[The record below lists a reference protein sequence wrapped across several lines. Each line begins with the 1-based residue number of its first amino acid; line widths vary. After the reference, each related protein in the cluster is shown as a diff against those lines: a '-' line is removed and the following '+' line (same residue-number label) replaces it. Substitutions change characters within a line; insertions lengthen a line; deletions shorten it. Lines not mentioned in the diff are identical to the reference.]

1 VTTTETAASRPVRG
15 DLLRQV
21 AGVGLVATA
30 LGRALSPA
38 LRGARE
44 GMDRIIVSCDLLGSF
59 ASYLFAFAAMA
70 ATFAQLSQT
79 IRERRL
85 GTVYRS
91 VAGVLALSVLVI
103 VLLALFANLP
113 ERASLVAAVASA
125 VLALAGAKEALAVP
139 RTRALGVVLATFGVA
154 ALLHLAGAWL
164 IAYAG
169 ERALYR
175 LAVTARAISTAS
187 VGADS
192 LGLVTALVWLA
203 TRNRGTVSWGT
214 RAALALACVL
224 TWGAL
229 QGSREGAPLWQLI
242 SYRAVQRLL
251 APPQPFVWPP
261 YRYLLETFAPLLALV
276 AIVVRRQ
283 IPAIMG
289 ALALVLLAR
298 PATDVPLA
306 ALAVTLAALTAP
318 LAAKDDKGMWA
329 VLMAA

>member
-1 VTTTETAASRPVRG
+1 
-15 DLLRQV
+15 
-21 AGVGLVATA
+21 
-30 LGRALSPA
+30 
-38 LRGARE
+38 
-44 GMDRIIVSCDLLGSF
+44 
-59 ASYLFAFAAMA
+59 
-70 ATFAQLSQT
+70 
-79 IRERRL
+79 
-85 GTVYRS
+85 
-91 VAGVLALSVLVI
+91 
-103 VLLALFANLP
+103 
-113 ERASLVAAVASA
+113 
-125 VLALAGAKEALAVP
+125 
-139 RTRALGVVLATFGVA
+139 
-154 ALLHLAGAWL
+154 
-164 IAYAG
+164 
-169 ERALYR
+169 
-175 LAVTARAISTAS
+175 
-187 VGADS
+187 
-192 LGLVTALVWLA
+192 
-203 TRNRGTVSWGT
+203 
-214 RAALALACVL
+214 VL